1 MGVVVWHL
9 VSGACTQMYVCQ
21 GKAKAESRE
30 GFHSQHLQPSHIS
43 KCKDNSNLIMIF
55 FFSKGST
62 CSMNLI
68 SLYGNHLA
76 HKSGRWPSIYIS
88 YSLTL

>member
-9 VSGACTQMYVCQ
+9 VSAACTQMYVCQ

-43 KCKDNSNLIMIF
+43 KCKDNSNLSMIF
-55 FFSKGST
+55 FFLKGK
-62 CSMNLI
+62 
-68 SLYGNHLA
+68 HVQ
-76 HKSGRWPSIYIS
+76 HEFD
-88 YSLTL
+88 LTV